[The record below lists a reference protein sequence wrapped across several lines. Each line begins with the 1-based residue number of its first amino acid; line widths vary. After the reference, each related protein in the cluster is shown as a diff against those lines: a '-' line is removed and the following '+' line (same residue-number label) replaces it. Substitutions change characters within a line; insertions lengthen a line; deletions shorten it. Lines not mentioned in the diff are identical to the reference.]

1 MSNFQNISIVL
12 TFLALWMSNFFD
24 TRTELMVGFVLI
36 FTIGI
41 VHGANDVQIIKKVQS
56 KRRPFLR
63 LVVYYV
69 LTVLAVALLFFVLPK
84 LALLVFILLSAYH
97 FGEQH
102 FNTLKNSSRILK
114 MVFFISYGLTVLFLL
129 FYTHVTASREVIA
142 EITNVQIDK
151 SIFVMLLISS
161 MILLASCGVLLIIQG
176 HLKSWYKE
184 LFYILV
190 MFIIFKSTSLI
201 WGFAVYFVFWHSLPS
216 ILDQVRFLNGD
227 VTKKGMLMY
236 LKSSLLYW
244 VLALIGL
251 FVFYYIFKDQ
261 DQLFLPLFF
270 TFLAAITF
278 PHVLVMHKL
287 FDH

>member
-129 FYTHVTASREVIA
+129 FYTHVTTSREVIA

-201 WGFAVYFVFWHSLPS
+201 WGFAVYFVIWHSLPS